1 MKKIYIIGIG
11 LIVLL
16 LGIST
21 ASAGLFDGL
30 LGDDSSAADDNKTNA
45 SFEKTEF

>member
-21 ASAGLFDGL
+21 VSAGFFDGL
-30 LGDDSSAADDNKTNA
+30 LGDDSSNDANN
-45 SFEKTEF
+45 SSV